1 MDIKR
6 LKKENQN
13 IRELINKLEKNR
25 RHIAMNID
33 LDYDYYS
40 FLRGFDY
47 VLDELKYQLNKKWRF
62 QSKI

>member
-1 MDIKR
+1 MDIKC

-13 IRELINKLEKNR
+13 IRELVNKLEKNR
-25 RHIAMNID
+25 QQIAMNMN

-47 VLDELKYQLNKKWRF
+47 VLNELKYQLNKN
-62 QSKI
+62 

>member
-1 MDIKR
+1 MKR

-25 RHIAMNID
+25 QQIAMNID

-47 VLDELKYQLNKKWRF
+47 VLDELKYQLNKN
-62 QSKI
+62 

>member
-1 MDIKR
+1 MDMKR

-25 RHIAMNID
+25 QQIAMNID

-47 VLDELKYQLNKKWRF
+47 VLDELKYQLNKN
-62 QSKI
+62 